1 MGFAFSVEKTT
12 NKTFVKFGQSKFKNH
27 IPTKH
32 FTFLSKSIF
41 ITTSK
46 TYAC

>member
-12 NKTFVKFGQSKFKNH
+12 NKTFVKFSQSKFKNH
-27 IPTKH
+27 IPTKR
-32 FTFLSKSIF
+32 FTLLSTSIF

>member
-1 MGFAFSVEKTT
+1 MGFAFSIEKTT
-12 NKTFVKFGQSKFKNH
+12 NKTFVKFGRSKLKNH
-27 IPTKH
+27 IPTKR
-32 FTFLSKSIF
+32 FTFLSTSIF